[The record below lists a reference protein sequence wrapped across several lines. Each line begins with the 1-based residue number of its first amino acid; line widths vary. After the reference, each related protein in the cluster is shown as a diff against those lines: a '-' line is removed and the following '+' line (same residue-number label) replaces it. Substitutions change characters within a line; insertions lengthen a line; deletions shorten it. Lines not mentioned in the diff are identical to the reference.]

1 MELIFF
7 GRDFFF
13 LFFHDFSNNTII
25 IVILF
30 LTYLPLPTQTTMR
43 IRFQLKRR
51 KYNRFSEEDPILME
65 EIAEDLSLNY
75 LTDRFRLPNFE
86 TYIEASHNMD
96 ENQIDKFIQLI
107 DDNLGDLYVESEQY
121 NWKNNKKEEMLEPGL
136 VYIWF
141 TETTPEEEEEEE
153 ELVGF
158 LSFKLCEDV
167 DDVFVLYLFEIHLT
181 QKYQGQKL
189 GQLLID
195 QFHEFAKSLQNSSH
209 ELYLMLQ
216 GTALT
221 VFSNNTRAFN
231 WYKKMNYELTEGS
244 PMDRKLRNGTVIKP
258 VLYLMRREL

>member
-1 MELIFF
+1 MMDRKRKVTAPWYLFIYICVNFFGVNFFF

-136 VYIWF
+136 V
-141 TETTPEEEEEEE
+141 
-153 ELVGF
+153 
-158 LSFKLCEDV
+158 
-167 DDVFVLYLFEIHLT
+167 
-181 QKYQGQKL
+181 
-189 GQLLID
+189 
-195 QFHEFAKSLQNSSH
+195 
-209 ELYLMLQ
+209 
-216 GTALT
+216 
-221 VFSNNTRAFN
+221 
-231 WYKKMNYELTEGS
+231 
-244 PMDRKLRNGTVIKP
+244 
-258 VLYLMRREL
+258 

>member
-1 MELIFF
+1 
-7 GRDFFF
+7 
-13 LFFHDFSNNTII
+13 
-25 IVILF
+25 
-30 LTYLPLPTQTTMR
+30 
-43 IRFQLKRR
+43 
-51 KYNRFSEEDPILME
+51 
-65 EIAEDLSLNY
+65 
-75 LTDRFRLPNFE
+75 
-86 TYIEASHNMD
+86 MD

-141 TETTPEEEEEEE
+141 TETTRRRRRRRTSR
-153 ELVGF
+153 F

-221 VFSNNTRAFN
+221 VF
-231 WYKKMNYELTEGS
+231 LTIQGLS
-244 PMDRKLRNGTVIKP
+244 IGIRK
-258 VLYLMRREL
+258 